1 MNRVVILL
9 GSNIDKERN
18 LPAAVRL
25 LRQQCHVLACSSV
38 YETLAAGT
46 PGYPNFF
53 NAAVLIET
61 PLNARTLK
69 QEVLAGIEQQL
80 HRVRTEDPNAPRTI
94 DADIVLFNDAIFDWN
109 GRHLP
114 DPDLLHFAH
123 VARPVA
129 DLLPDMPHP
138 ETGEPLAALAG
149 RLEALAAADNNGEPV
164 IWPRPDMDA
173 LLAEEVGHER

>member
-1 MNRVVILL
+1 VILL

-46 PGYPNFF
+46 PGYPNFL

-61 PLNARTLK
+61 PLDTRTLK
-69 QEVLAGIEQQL
+69 QEVLAAIEQQL
-80 HRVRTEDPNAPRTI
+80 HRVRTDDPNAPRTL
-94 DADIVLFNDAIFDWN
+94 DADVILFNDAVFDWN
-109 GRHLP
+109 GRHIP
-114 DPDLLHFAH
+114 DPDLLRFPH

-129 DLLPDMPHP
+129 DLLPDMSHP
-138 ETGEPLAALAG
+138 ETGELLATLAG
-149 RLEALAAADNNGEPV
+149 RLEAQATAGNHGEPV
-164 IWPRPDMDA
+164 LWPRPDMDA
-173 LLAEEVGHER
+173 LLSTGAGQER